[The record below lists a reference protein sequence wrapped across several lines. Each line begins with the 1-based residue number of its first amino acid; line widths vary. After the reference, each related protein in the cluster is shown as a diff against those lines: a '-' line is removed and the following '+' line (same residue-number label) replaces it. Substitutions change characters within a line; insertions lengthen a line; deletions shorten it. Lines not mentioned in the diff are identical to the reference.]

1 MLSRVQ
7 ICNMALLSIGTR
19 TVASLDE
26 NTPEA
31 TYCNQHYDLAVE
43 EALRDF
49 PWNFAQ
55 ARKSLAQVPMP
66 ETWRR
71 EYPYA
76 YAYPG
81 GCLHLH
87 TLIDQAG
94 RPSQEFTVAQ
104 EGGTDQGIPLV
115 MTHIEQP
122 IAAYT
127 ELVTDPA
134 RFDPLFARALSAKLA
149 CHVAPCILKGNA
161 QVVQLAEKNYTALLA
176 KAKTADAREGKPYA
190 CPDSEWNGGHDNP
203 WIAARMGCYTHRM

>member
-1 MLSRVQ
+1 MLSKVQ

-19 TVASLDE
+19 AVASLDE
-26 NTPEA
+26 RTPEA
-31 TYCNQHYDLAVE
+31 MYCNQHYELSLD
-43 EALRDF
+43 EALRDY

-55 ARKSLAQVPMP
+55 ARESLAQTPTP
-66 ETWRR
+66 ETWTR
-71 EYPYA
+71 EYPHA
-76 YAYPG
+76 YAYPAD
-81 GCLHLH
+81 CLHLH
-87 TLIDQAG
+87 TLIDQDG

-104 EGGTDQGIPLV
+104 DGDRTLV
-115 MTHIEQP
+115 MTHIDLP

-127 ELVTDPA
+127 AHITDPA

-149 CHVAPCILKGNA
+149 CHVAPCILKGHG
-161 QVVQLAEKNYTALLA
+161 QVLQLAEKQYTMLLA